1 MDCHAHHGIWDPDLW
16 IIMDFMDAG
25 HRVMHYDG
33 FHRLSNLDSQDF
45 VDSHIQIR

>member
-1 MDCHAHHGIWDPDLW
+1 MDCHTHQGILDPDLW

-33 FHRLSNLDSQDF
+33 FQRLSNLNL
-45 VDSHIQIR
+45 